1 MEIDLTYYR
10 SRIDDLDRQIAAL
23 LAKRFAVVDGIAEYK
38 KANALPVYNASREDA
53 VLQKVAMIAG
63 EEYADDVK
71 KVYEAVFEIS
81 RDRQR

>member
-38 KANALPVYNASREDA
+38 KANVLPVYNASREDA